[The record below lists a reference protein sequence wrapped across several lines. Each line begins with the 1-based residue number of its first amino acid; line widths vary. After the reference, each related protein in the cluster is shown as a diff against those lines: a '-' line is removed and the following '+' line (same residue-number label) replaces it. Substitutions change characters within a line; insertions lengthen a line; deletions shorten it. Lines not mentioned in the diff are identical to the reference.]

1 MKAMRDIFAV
11 EATVRLKTGDFTE
24 VFNLSDDLRPGKLEV
39 QRSLRES
46 AFGLGLDAST
56 VARQLRTALQGA
68 TVDKIQVGGE
78 SHEIDV
84 QLQPDDQNTL
94 ADLESFYFTRP
105 NGNQVP
111 LSSVAQVQRSQG
123 WSRIARINSRRVVTH
138 SRQR

>member
-11 EATVRLKTGDFTE
+11 EATVRLKTGDFTG

-39 QRSLRES
+39 QRSLREG

-68 TVDKIQVGGE
+68 TVDEIQVGGE
-78 SHEIDV
+78 SYEIDV

-105 NGNQVP
+105 NGN
-111 LSSVAQVQRSQG
+111 
-123 WSRIARINSRRVVTH
+123 
-138 SRQR
+138 